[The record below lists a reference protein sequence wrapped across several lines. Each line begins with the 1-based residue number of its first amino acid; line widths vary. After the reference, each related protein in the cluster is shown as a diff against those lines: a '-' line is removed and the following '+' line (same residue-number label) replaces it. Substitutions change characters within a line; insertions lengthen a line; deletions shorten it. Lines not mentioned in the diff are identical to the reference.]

1 MRARQV
7 NMYMLS
13 HLRDHIENTS
23 VTVANVTVVG
33 KVQDRASQHNGRREL
48 PVYVD
53 LERHPEW
60 K

>member
-1 MRARQV
+1 
-7 NMYMLS
+7 MYMLS